1 MNRVADEE
9 QLWARYRSGS
19 DADSHQQLFFHYVP
33 WARAVARDVYR
44 RVRIPQLEWA
54 DYAQNATVGLLQAM
68 SRFDAG
74 RGIDFA
80 AYAKHRVRGAVFNGI
95 RSFLAESRTHN
106 ENNRWHERAA
116 SFDDPAAEDQL
127 GQMISSVTGL
137 GLGFLLDA
145 TATAELLTSRPDA
158 STMAESEQMDVLLA
172 GSVAMLPEKEKLVLT
187 LHYYEHMPF
196 TDIAELLGL
205 TKGRISQL
213 HKAALER
220 IRTQLRAG
228 VEARQTA

>member
-1 MNRVADEE
+1 MNRLAEE
-9 QLWARYRSGS
+9 QQLWTRYRSGN
-19 DADSHQQLFFHYVP
+19 DAESHQRLFFHYVP

-44 RVRIPQLEWA
+44 RVRIPQMEWA

-68 SRFDAG
+68 TRFDAG

-80 AYAKHRVRGAVFNGI
+80 AYAKPRVRGAVFNGL
-95 RSFLAESRTHN
+95 RSFLAESRARN
-106 ENNRWHERAA
+106 DNNRWHERAA
-116 SFDDPAAEDQL
+116 SFDDSSEDPL
-127 GQMISSVTGL
+127 DQMISSVTGL

-145 TATAELLTSRPDA
+145 NATTELLASQSDA
-158 STMAESEQMDVLLA
+158 SMVAEREQMDVLLA
-172 GSVAMLPEKEKLVLT
+172 GSVARLPEKERLVVT
-187 LHYYEHMPF
+187 LHYHEHMPF

-220 IRTQLRAG
+220 IRAQLRAG
-228 VEARQTA
+228 AEAPQTV